1 MPPSPEGTAAVRRFR
16 RVRNISFAVKVAAL
30 AGLLL
35 FVLVYFGGL

>member
-1 MPPSPEGTAAVRRFR
+1 MQPAPNVAVRRFR
-16 RVRNISFAVKVAAL
+16 VVRAVSLAVKVAAL